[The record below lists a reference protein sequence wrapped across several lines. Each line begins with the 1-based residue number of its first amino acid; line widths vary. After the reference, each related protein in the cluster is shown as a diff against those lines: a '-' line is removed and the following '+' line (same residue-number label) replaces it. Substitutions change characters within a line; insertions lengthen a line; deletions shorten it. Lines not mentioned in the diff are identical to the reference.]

1 MVTPKS
7 VLCEHKYAYTIIL
20 AIVINQIIKSKAIVF
35 SCFMTFENGLPHSLS
50 IYMYVLKN
58 SLQMIYFY
66 SLVNCVWHLFMLAA
80 GSIMHGNLRL
90 LDMYQTAVEKMHGG
104 RVFLM

>member
-1 MVTPKS
+1 
-7 VLCEHKYAYTIIL
+7 
-20 AIVINQIIKSKAIVF
+20 
-35 SCFMTFENGLPHSLS
+35 
-50 IYMYVLKN
+50 
-58 SLQMIYFY
+58 MIYFY

>member
-1 MVTPKS
+1 
-7 VLCEHKYAYTIIL
+7 
-20 AIVINQIIKSKAIVF
+20 
-35 SCFMTFENGLPHSLS
+35 MTFENGLPHSLS
-50 IYMYVLKN
+50 LYIYILKN

-104 RVFLM
+104 RVFLMWLQIFSGFLIYFLDWMEKP